1 MIKKKMVA
9 GGTKKSAKKPCPPFC
24 GESAKEKLSTTSA
37 KIATGVITAGAAAMG
52 ATGLAKRNKA
62 IKAEQEKAKKEGK
75 ELTRKE
81 ARKKVL
87 GKASSGGTMK
97 KYAAGGMTTKK
108 KMAAGGMS
116 MGTKQCGPGDG
127 SCKEVKSGNIFQ
139 RWGDKMRR
147 NKANNFNKPK
157 LRRTKV

>member
-1 MIKKKMVA
+1 MEAQNLAAQEAYKQGMFGSAA
-9 GGTKKSAKKPCPPFC
+9 GFSQAGSQALNQQFANLANLQSNQQQSQQAYNQMLAQGAQQNAASQNAINAARKSGKTVVLP
-24 GESAKEKLSTTSA
+24 KEKSP
-37 KIATGVITAGAAAMG
+37 
-52 ATGLAKRNKA
+52 
-62 IKAEQEKAKKEGK
+62 
-75 ELTRKE
+75 
-81 ARKKVL
+81 
-87 GKASSGGTMK
+87 ASWTPMK
-97 KYAAGGMTTKK
+97 KLGGVAVKK